1 MMARHKSKRAGS
13 DMNIDRRIDTLLA
26 GIVDKGFAMNFSR
39 GFRDAGAFLRVH
51 QVSAKV
57 IVRVINYGPRRAFA
71 AALPPMAE
79 HLPFVA
85 PVLMHASLT
94 GTGETGELIHP

>member
-13 DMNIDRRIDTLLA
+13 NMNTDRRIDTLLA

-39 GFRDAGAFLRVH
+39 GFRDAGAFLRAH
-51 QVSAKV
+51 QVSAQV

-71 AALPPMAE
+71 AALPPLGK
-79 HLPFVA
+79 HLPFVEPA
-85 PVLMHASLT
+85 LIHASLT
-94 GTGETGELIHP
+94 GTGGDR